1 MMNNTISEFDSEIV
15 NLYMIIRTATEEVKI
30 LANQFKAVAIVGPR
44 QSGKTT
50 LARYVFPNKPYV
62 SLENPDIRQFAME
75 DPRGFL
81 EQYKSGAIFD
91 EAQRVPALFSYLQQ
105 ILDESTG
112 RGQFILTGSNNFLLQ
127 ENISQSLAGRIA
139 YLYLLPFSVE
149 EAGKAIQK
157 TLTVE
162 DAMYKGGY
170 PPIYDNQIEPA
181 KWLPNYISTYIE
193 RDVRQIKNISNLN
206 TFERFLKLCAG
217 RTGQLLNMSSLAI
230 EAGVDSKTI
239 SSWLSVLESSFII
252 HLLKPHH
259 QNFNKRLVKMPKL
272 YFYDTGLV
280 CSLLGITKAAQLS
293 LHPLK
298 GNLFENFV
306 VSELV
311 KERFNRN
318 LPLNIYFWRDSTGNE
333 IDIIIDKGTTL
344 YPVEI
349 KSGKTITS
357 DYFKNFQFW
366 NRITDIAGGSVIYAG
381 DTIQKRSNGIHVLP
395 WNGTQSLLQENR

>member
-1 MMNNTISEFDSEIV
+1 MVTRI
-15 NLYMIIRTATEEVKI
+15 ATEEVVL
-30 LANQFKAVAIVGPR
+30 LAKQFKAVAIVGPR

-50 LARYVFPNKPYV
+50 LARSVFADKPYV
-62 SLENPDIRQFAME
+62 SLENPDTRQFATD

-81 EQYKSGAIFD
+81 EQYPEGAIFD
-91 EAQRVPALFSYLQQ
+91 EAQRVPELFSYLQQ
-105 ILDESTG
+105 ILDESSQKG
-112 RGQFILTGSNNFLLQ
+112 LFILTGSNNFLLQ

-139 YLYLLPFSVE
+139 YLYLLPFSLA
-149 EAGKAIQK
+149 EAETAMEKPLK
-157 TLTVE
+157 VE
-162 DAMYKGGY
+162 DAMYMGGY
-170 PPIYDNQIEPA
+170 PPIYDNNISPE
-181 KWLPNYISTYIE
+181 KWLPNYIRTYVE

-239 SSWLSVLESSFII
+239 ASWLSVLESSFII

-272 YFYDTGLV
+272 FFYDTGLV
-280 CSLLGITKAAQLS
+280 CSLLGITKAAQLT

-298 GNLFENFV
+298 GNLFENLV

-311 KERFNRN
+311 KDCFNKN
-318 LPLNIYFWRDSTGNE
+318 LPSNIYFWRDSAGNE
-333 IDIIIDKGTTL
+333 MDIIIDEGTSL

-349 KSGKTITS
+349 KAGKTITN

-366 NRITDIAGGSVIYAG
+366 NKVTGTTNGAVVYAG
-381 DTIQKRSNGIHVLP
+381 NDLQKRSSGITVVP
-395 WNGTQSLLQENR
+395 WNGMGFLTKEDK